1 MSYFIKK
8 QKGFTMI
15 EVLIV
20 IVLCT
25 IIIMAAL
32 GLYFASDK
40 IFKQTRPISDVLEEM
55 RSAIATLD
63 FVFSRWGAGVPCY
76 NNNCNEAISECVGPQ
91 PDNYPPYNRLCMSC
105 NSGNLI
111 SGCSDIEFYANLEG
125 YGFVVSVN
133 GTQTN
138 LISCRLRNTDL
149 SNDTYYIWEGDKVV
163 NYNGTDLPKYKLNL
177 NSDDDNKDCINFAGG
192 PNVQHNVIVQE
203 FNGTG
208 NYTLQPGDMIT
219 RVPHK
224 VRLYV
229 NYDSDDKGYWLYI
242 KKFDIGRGTTYTTK
256 LGRVKDLDSFK
267 VYSEGRAIKVEVEFQ
282 SQSKPEKTLK
292 IIKYFAR

>member
-8 QKGFTMI
+8 QKGFTII
-15 EVLIV
+15 EVLVV
-20 IVLCT
+20 IVLCA

-63 FVFSRWGAGVPCY
+63 FVFSRWGVGVPCY
-76 NNNCNEAISECVGPQ
+76 NNTCNETISECVGPQ
-91 PDNYPPYNRLCMSC
+91 PNNYPPYNRLCMSC

-125 YGFVVSVN
+125 YGFVVGVN
-133 GTQTN
+133 GTQAN

-163 NYNGTDLPKYKLNL
+163 NYNGTNLPKYKLNL

-229 NYDSDDKGYWLYI
+229 DSTSDGYWLYI
-242 KKFDIGRGTTYTTK
+242 EKTDMADPTKQSTTM
-256 LGRVKDLDSFK
+256 LGRVKDSNSFK
-267 VYSEGRAIKVEVEFQ
+267 IYSERRAIKVEVEFQ

-292 IIKYFAR
+292 IIRYFAR

>member
-8 QKGFTMI
+8 QKGFTII
-15 EVLIV
+15 EVLVV
-20 IVLCT
+20 IVLCA

-63 FVFSRWGAGVPCY
+63 FIFSRWGVGVPCY
-76 NNNCNEAISECVGPQ
+76 NNNCTIGTNITTCTS
-91 PDNYPPYNRLCMSC
+91 YPPSDPLCIKC
-105 NSGNLI
+105 NSGDFS
-111 SGCSDIEFYANLEG
+111 SGCSNVEFYANLEG

-133 GTQTN
+133 GTQAN
-138 LISCRLRNTDL
+138 LISCRLSKDE
-149 SNDTYYIWEGDKVV
+149 NDNYYYIWQGEKIV
-163 NYNGTDLPKYKLNL
+163 NYNGSGSPLIYQLLGLNP
-177 NSDDDNKDCINFAGG
+177 NNQDCINFTGDSNALV
-192 PNVQHNVIVQE
+192 NALV
-203 FNGTG
+203 NGTG

-229 NYDSDDKGYWLYI
+229 DSTSDGYWLYI
-242 KKFDIGRGTTYTTK
+242 EKTDMADPTKQSTTM
-256 LGRVKDLDSFK
+256 LGRVKDSNSFK
-267 VYSEGRAIKVEVEFQ
+267 VYGERRAIKVEVEFQ

-292 IIKYFAR
+292 IIRYFAH

>member
-8 QKGFTMI
+8 QKGFTII
-15 EVLIV
+15 EVLVV
-20 IVLCT
+20 IVLCA

-63 FVFSRWGAGVPCY
+63 FVFSRWGVGVPCY
-76 NNNCNEAISECVGPQ
+76 NNNCTIGTNIAACTS
-91 PDNYPPYNRLCMSC
+91 YPPSDPLCINC
-105 NSGNLI
+105 NSGDFI

-133 GTQTN
+133 GTQAN
-138 LISCRLRNTDL
+138 LISCRLSTDE
-149 SNDTYYIWEGDKVV
+149 NDNYYYIWQGEKIV
-163 NYNGTDLPKYKLNL
+163 NYNGSGSPPIYQLLGLNP
-177 NSDDDNKDCINFAGG
+177 NNQDCINFTGDSNAQV
-192 PNVQHNVIVQE
+192 NALV
-203 FNGTG
+203 NGTG

-219 RVPHK
+219 RVLYK

-229 NYDSDDKGYWLYI
+229 DYDSDDKGYWLYI
-242 KKFDIGRGTTYTTK
+242 KKFDMGRGTTYTTK
-256 LGRVKDLDSFK
+256 LGRVKDSNSFK
-267 VYSEGRAIKVEVEFQ
+267 VYGERRAIKVEVEFQ

-292 IIKYFAR
+292 IIRYFARL

>member
-8 QKGFTMI
+8 QKGFTII
-15 EVLIV
+15 EVLVV
-20 IVLCT
+20 IVLCA

-63 FVFSRWGAGVPCY
+63 FIFSRWGVGVPCD
-76 NNNCNEAISECVGPQ
+76 NNNCTIGTNIATCTS
-91 PDNYPPYNRLCMSC
+91 YPPSDPLCINC
-105 NSGNLI
+105 NSGDFI

-125 YGFVVSVN
+125 YGFVISVN
-133 GTQTN
+133 GTQAN

-163 NYNGTDLPKYKLNL
+163 NYNGTNLSKYKLNL
-177 NSDDDNKDCINFAGG
+177 NSDDDNKDCINFAGS

-208 NYTLQPGDMIT
+208 NYTLQPGDIIM
-219 RVPHK
+219 RVPYK

-229 NYDSDDKGYWLYI
+229 DYDSDDKGYWLYI
-242 KKFDIGRGTTYTTK
+242 KKFDMGRGTTYTTK
-256 LGRVKDLDSFK
+256 LGRVKDSNSFK
-267 VYSEGRAIKVEVEFQ
+267 VYGERRAIKVEVEFQ

-292 IIKYFAR
+292 IIRYFAR